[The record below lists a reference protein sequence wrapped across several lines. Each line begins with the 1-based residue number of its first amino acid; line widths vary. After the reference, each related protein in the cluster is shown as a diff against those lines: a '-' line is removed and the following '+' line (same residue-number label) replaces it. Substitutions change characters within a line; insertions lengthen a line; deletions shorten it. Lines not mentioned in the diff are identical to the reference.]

1 MASNHSP
8 YNRFKTKLNSKRY
21 AILNFAAV
29 RFLFTF
35 SLSIAFITSI
45 PWGFYAHKEIN
56 YLACFTL
63 PPEMFG
69 FYKQNIGYIQEF
81 AVRADQRRYAI
92 DDEAPRHYIDLDHYE
107 QVAPI
112 DTMPMYW
119 DSAVAKYSEATL
131 LEYGIVPWHVL
142 KVKAWL
148 TKAMKERDY
157 EKIIRLS
164 ADLGHYIA
172 DAHVPLHTTENYNG
186 QLTNQVGIHGL
197 WESRLPEIF
206 ATQYDFYT
214 GKAVYLEQPMHTIWQ
229 AVAESFAAKDSVLA
243 MEREL
248 TLLMPN
254 TKYSFETKG
263 ASTVKVYSRDFS
275 AAYHTALNEMV
286 ERRMKKA
293 IYIVGCFWYTAWV
306 DAGEPILEF
315 RINQRIDLQP
325 QIDSLNILMQNAP
338 IKGRM
343 ETH

>member
-1 MASNHSP
+1 LCIASIS
-8 YNRFKTKLNSKRY
+8 
-21 AILNFAAV
+21 
-29 RFLFTF
+29 
-35 SLSIAFITSI
+35 SI

-56 YLACFTL
+56 YIACFTL

-81 AVRADQRRYAI
+81 SVRADQRRYAV

-107 QVAPI
+107 TLAPI
-112 DTMPMYW
+112 DTMPMQW

-131 LEYGIVPWHVL
+131 LEYGIVPWHIM

-157 EKIIRLS
+157 EKIIKLS

-186 QLTNQVGIHGL
+186 QLTNQHGIHGL

-206 ATQYDFYT
+206 ATTYDFYT
-214 GKAVYLEQPMHTIWQ
+214 GKAVYLRAPLSTIWQ
-229 AVAESFAAKDSVLA
+229 TVAESFAAKDSVLA

-248 TLLMPN
+248 TLRMPN
-254 TKYSFETKG
+254 TKYSFESKG
-263 ASTVKVYSRDFS
+263 ATTVKVYSREFS
-275 AAYHTALNEMV
+275 SAYHSALNQMV

-293 IYIVGCFWYTAWV
+293 IFMVGCFWYTAWV
-306 DAGEPILEF
+306 DAGQPDLEF
-315 RINQRIDLQP
+315 TVKQRIDLQP
-325 QIDSLNILMQNAP
+325 QLDSLAKLMQGET